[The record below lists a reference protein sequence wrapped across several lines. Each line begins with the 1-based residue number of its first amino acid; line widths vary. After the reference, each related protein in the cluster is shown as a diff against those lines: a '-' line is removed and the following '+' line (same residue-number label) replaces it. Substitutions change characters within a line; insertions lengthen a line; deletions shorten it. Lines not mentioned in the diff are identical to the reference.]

1 MKIRSKRKLRNIATN
16 NSADIDSKDFM
27 NVYRKCTNKP
37 YCFLT
42 IDTTLS
48 DNNPLRFRKNLLDSI

>member
-1 MKIRSKRKLRNIATN
+1 MKIHNKRKLRNIATN
-16 NSADIDSKDFM
+16 NSVDIDSKDFM

-37 YCFLT
+37 YSFLT

-48 DNNPLRFRKNLLDSI
+48 DNNPLRFRKNLLDSL